1 MGNINAVIIEG
12 NIVKNAELSRWPN
25 GTPYCKFTIAHNKS
39 YKDKDGN
46 WIDIG
51 NFFDCKING
60 NYAESMFKYLLKGKH
75 LTVEGELSQNRW
87 KDEAGNSHSM
97 IGINVSKVS
106 FAPGSFQPKEG
117 GQQGGSPS
125 FNQNNQQNY
134 EQSQGEYYPPAD
146 ENFSDSEI
154 PF

>member
-1 MGNINAVIIEG
+1 MGNINSVIIEG
-12 NIVKNAELSRWPN
+12 NVVKNAELSRWPN

-46 WIDIG
+46 WIDIV

-87 KDEAGNSHSM
+87 KDESGNSHSM

-106 FAPGSFQPKEG
+106 FAPGYFQKEG
-117 GQQGGSPS
+117 QGLQQ
-125 FNQNNQQNY
+125 NQNQTPSQNQYQNN
-134 EQSQGEYYPPAD
+134 EPEYDAEAD
-146 ENFSDSEI
+146 YVDSDI

>member
-1 MGNINAVIIEG
+1 MPNINSVIIEG
-12 NIVKNAELSRWPN
+12 NVVKNAELSRWPN

-39 YKDKDGN
+39 YKDKDGKL
-46 WIDIG
+46 IDIV

-97 IGINVSKVS
+97 IGINVSTVS
-106 FAPGSFQPKEG
+106 FAPGYFQKEG
-117 GQQGGSPS
+117 QGLKQ
-125 FNQNNQQNY
+125 NQNQAPAQNQYQNN
-134 EQSQGEYYPPAD
+134 EQEYDAEAD
-146 ENFSDSEI
+146 FVDSDI

>member
-1 MGNINAVIIEG
+1 MGNINHIVIEG

-51 NFFDCKING
+51 NFFDCRVNG

-75 LTVEGELSQNRW
+75 LTVEGELTQSRW
-87 KDEAGNSHSM
+87 KDENGNSHSM
-97 IGINVSKVS
+97 IAINVTKLS
-106 FAPGSFQPKEG
+106 FAPGSFTPKD
-117 GQQGGSPS
+117 QT
-125 FNQNNQQNY
+125 QNTAPQFT
-134 EQSQGEYYPPAD
+134 EQPPAEQYEPANIED
-146 ENFSDSEI
+146 FSDSDI